1 MQERKLDLGQSKN
14 NLYQLTADGNVMS
27 SRVCVHVAIVTCF
40 CCVKTTRES
49 LNAEDVEELVMSVP
63 FRKQQ
68 GVLLRLKC
76 YERQRVLCQL
86 VPTACQTA
94 P

>member
-1 MQERKLDLGQSKN
+1 
-14 NLYQLTADGNVMS
+14 
-27 SRVCVHVAIVTCF
+27 
-40 CCVKTTRES
+40 
-49 LNAEDVEELVMSVP
+49 MSVP

>member
-49 LNAEDVEELVMSVP
+49 LNAEDVGREAPAVMDVVAAA
-63 FRKQQ
+63 F
-68 GVLLRLKC
+68 
-76 YERQRVLCQL
+76 
-86 VPTACQTA
+86 TACSRNL
-94 P
+94 